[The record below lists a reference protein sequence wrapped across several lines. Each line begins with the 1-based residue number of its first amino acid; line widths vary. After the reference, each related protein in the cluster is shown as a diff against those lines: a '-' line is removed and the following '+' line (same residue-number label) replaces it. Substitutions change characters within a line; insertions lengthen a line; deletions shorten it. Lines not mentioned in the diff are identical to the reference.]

1 MRNYALMMLI
11 GDVDAFEGY
20 VYTWTPWTKDLED
33 WLIHNEFATDAESV
47 ELALFAMPEGYTLD
61 EDVSGALIIYD
72 PSGYQANV
80 VTSKNGAIYAT
91 EYPNSHKY
99 FNKIVTIWKR
109 EDGKKV
115 YNEKITKIHGRLSDA
130 AISQIH
136 VAIAYDLGDD
146 AANAMLESDKR
157 IKAYYL
163 ENVKLIAADDAAA
176 GIIQDAV
183 LVHRFGDCFG
193 IRDCILAG
201 CTKDDFETDNEVT
214 NALKNCRPINN
225 WWEDGAGIMHEEIP
239 EEMTDEELEIRPDD
253 DEEA

>member
-11 GDVDAFEGY
+11 GDSSAFDGY
-20 VYTWTPWTKDLED
+20 GYTWRPWEKDLED
-33 WLIHNEFATDAESV
+33 MLIHNEFMNDVESV
-47 ELALFAMPEGYTLD
+47 ELALFALPEGYTMEED
-61 EDVSGALIIYD
+61 ERGALIIYD
-72 PSGYQANV
+72 PSGYQANI
-80 VTSKNGAIYAT
+80 VTSKQNTIYAT
-91 EYPNSHKY
+91 DYLNNNKY

-109 EDGKKV
+109 ENGKKV
-115 YNEKITKIHGRLSDA
+115 YNDKITMIHGRLSDA
-130 AISQIH
+130 VINQIYG
-136 VAIAYDLGDD
+136 AIAYDLGDE
-146 AANAMLESDKR
+146 AASKMMESDKR

-183 LVHRFGDCFG
+183 LVHLYGDCFG
-193 IRDCILAG
+193 NGDCILAD
-201 CTKDDFETDNEVT
+201 CTKDDFETDNDVT
-214 NALKNCRPINN
+214 YALQNYCPINN

>member
-11 GDVDAFEGY
+11 GETSPFDGY
-20 VYTWTPWTKDLED
+20 VYTWRPWAKDLED

-47 ELALFAMPEGYTLD
+47 ELALFALPEGYTLD
-61 EDVSGALIIYD
+61 EDPSGALVIYD
-72 PSGYQANV
+72 QNGYQANV
-80 VTSKNGAIYAT
+80 VTSKSNAIFAT
-91 EYPNSHKY
+91 EYPHNNKY

-109 EDGKKV
+109 ENGKKV

-130 AISQIH
+130 VINQIYG
-136 VAIAYDLGDD
+136 AIAYDLGDD
-146 AANAMLESDKR
+146 AASKMLESDKR
-157 IKAYYL
+157 IKAYYM

-176 GIIQDAV
+176 GCIQDAV

-193 IRDCILAG
+193 NGDCILAG
-201 CTKDDFETDNEVT
+201 CTKDDFETDNEIT
-214 NALKNCRPINN
+214 NALKNCHPIFN

-253 DEEA
+253 DEED